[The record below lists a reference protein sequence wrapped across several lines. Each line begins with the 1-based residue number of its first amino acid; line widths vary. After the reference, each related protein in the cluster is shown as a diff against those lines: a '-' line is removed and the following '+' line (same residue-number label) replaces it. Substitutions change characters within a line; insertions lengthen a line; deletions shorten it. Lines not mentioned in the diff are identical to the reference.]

1 MSHSNETWGDG
12 WVAMQ
17 QALLKSMFPMTNPV
31 GVEPRETKPLLQE
44 QFADLQET
52 WKESIEKWSALVKDG
67 STPSAFTPQALREM
81 FAPARWSGGGTGA
94 FDIGLQQV
102 IEGPRYATLWDLDR
116 KLVEL
121 QQLAMK
127 RDKATGA
134 FQAVVQRGWNTAF
147 ERFTKDLSSAT
158 RQSPSTWRGMTDRW
172 LAVANETLIE
182 VHRSAEFVEAQTR
195 MLRATSDYRLQE
207 RAMAEAWCE
216 ACHIPTRTE
225 VDEMQRTVTELR
237 RQLRLLQRKS
247 VHQVKAADEPVDSLR
262 GRRAAL
268 KSGPTH

>member
-1 MSHSNETWGDG
+1 
-12 WVAMQ
+12 
-17 QALLKSMFPMTNPV
+17 LLH
-31 GVEPRETKPLLQE
+31 E

-52 WKESIEKWSALVKDG
+52 WKESIEKWSALINDG
-67 STPSAFTPQALREM
+67 SSPDAFTPQALREM

-94 FDIGLQQV
+94 FDTGLQRV
-102 IEGPRYATLWDLDR
+102 IEGPKYATLWDLDR

-158 RQSPSTWRGMTDRW
+158 RQAPTTWRGLTDRW

-182 VHRSAEFVEAQTR
+182 VHRSEAFVEAQSR
-195 MLRATSDYRLQE
+195 LLRAASDYRLQE

-237 RQLRLLQRKS
+237 RQLRLLQRRS
-247 VHQVKAADEPVDSLR
+247 VQQVKAADEPVQPIRVRS
-262 GRRAAL
+262 AAL
-268 KSGPTH
+268 KSGRPTNS